1 MSIWLSLLI
10 PVLAAVVMLKWFP
23 KYLAWWEGAIPL
35 AVCFLFIGIFKFTVE
50 KIQVNDTEYHGALIV
65 EARYY
70 EYWET
75 YVHKTCTRTISCGKN
90 CTTTV
95 SYDCSYCDEN
105 PEHWTVVNSLGD
117 EFSVSKEYYDY
128 LRNKWKATPEF
139 VELNRDIDYSG
150 GCGRDGDM
158 YKVNWNL
165 DPLTAEA
172 TTTSHWYENRVQA
185 AHTAFDFAEVT
196 EEDKKTYKLFDYPEI
211 DGFHQETVLGLDKV
225 KWIKKYELNRM
236 KQWSKYLNGYLGTK
250 KHARIYFLFFVDQS
264 ALAANMQEA
273 YWDGGNDNELV
284 ICIGLNSKT
293 RKIQWT
299 RPFTWSP
306 ERSIIPDI
314 REDIMTYPRFNV
326 DNIAKSVYI
335 NVKKEYKRKD
345 FKEFSYI
352 TVEPPT
358 WAKWVTF
365 IVTFIVTVL
374 LCWWAITN
382 QIDSVYDPLKE
393 LFNKRNNGYRY

>member
-23 KYLAWWEGAIPL
+23 RYLAWWEGAIPL
-35 AVCFLFIGIFKFTVE
+35 AVCFLFIIIFKFTVE

-75 YVHKTCTRTISCGKN
+75 YVHKTCTRTVSCGKN

-105 PEHWTVVNSLGD
+105 PERWTVVNSLGD
-117 EFSVSKEYYDY
+117 EFSVTKGYYDY

-139 VELNRDIDYSG
+139 IELNRDIDHSG
-150 GCGRDGDM
+150 ECGKDGDM
-158 YKVNWNL
+158 YRVNWND

-185 AHTAFDFAEVT
+185 AHTAFDFADVT

-225 KWIKKYELNRM
+225 KWLKKWELNRM
-236 KQWSKYLNGYLGTK
+236 RQWSKYINGDLGPR
-250 KHARIYFLFFVDQS
+250 KHARIYFLFFTNQS
-264 ALAANMQEA
+264 QLSASMQEA

-284 ICIGLNSKT
+284 ICIGLNNKD
-293 RKIQWT
+293 RKIEWVK
-299 RPFTWSP
+299 PFSWSP
-306 ERSIIPDI
+306 VGRLIPDV
-314 REDIMTYPRFNV
+314 REDIMSSTTFNV
-326 DNIAKSVYI
+326 DNIAKSVYT
-335 NVKKEYKRKD
+335 NAKKEYKRKD
-345 FKEFSYI
+345 FSEFSYI

-365 IVTFIVTVL
+365 IITLIITVV
-374 LCWWAITN
+374 LCWWAVTN